1 MCRQSVRARARL
13 GDTGANGVTH
23 RRLAS
28 ILHRVSSAATASS
41 QQPGPELEPEP
52 EQEPSVTATATRA
65 DGLQRIVMCD
75 RSLRSLPQ
83 LESREKP
90 HPRSVMPC
98 SPLHRRFSFSWN
110 LTLHDGSGYLEPKML
125 LSECD
130 KFALFM
136 KEKHKGWARRVLWE
150 AGARRPAILF
160 SRAGTATPP
169 LLD

>member
-1 MCRQSVRARARL
+1 MSCTGKVSGPGLGWAIRVRTASRIVSSPASYIEYIRRLQPAARAR
-13 GDTGANGVTH
+13 
-23 RRLAS
+23 
-28 ILHRVSSAATASS
+28 
-41 QQPGPELEPEP
+41 LEPEP

-110 LTLHDGSGYLEPKML
+110 LTLHGGSGYLEPKML